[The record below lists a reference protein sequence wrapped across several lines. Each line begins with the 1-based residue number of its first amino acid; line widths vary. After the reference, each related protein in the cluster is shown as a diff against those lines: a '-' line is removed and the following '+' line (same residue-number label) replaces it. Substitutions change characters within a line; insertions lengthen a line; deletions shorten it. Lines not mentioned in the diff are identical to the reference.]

1 MALGLA
7 MDAAIGDPRRGHPVA
22 AFGIAASRVERLLWR
37 DSRAAGAAYTAVCV
51 GVPVGAGVLLSR
63 LTGRGIR
70 TVLWAATTWSV
81 VGGTSLGREGNGIA
95 AALADDDLPLARRLL
110 PALVGRDP
118 AALSVAEV
126 ARAVVESVAENTS
139 DAAVAPLAWGAA
151 FGLPGLIGYRAIN
164 TLDAMVGYRS
174 ARYARF
180 GWASARLD
188 DVANLVPARL
198 TGWLAVL
205 LAGAVGG
212 RPVAAARVLRRDGSR
227 HPSPNSGHCEAAFAG
242 ALGVTLGGR
251 NDYAGRVEER
261 PLLGDGRAVRP
272 GDIERAVRLSAL
284 VSRTA
289 GLVAVVVLVL
299 RGSRWGSGR

>member
-1 MALGLA
+1 
-7 MDAAIGDPRRGHPVA
+7 
-22 AFGIAASRVERLLWR
+22 
-37 DSRAAGAAYTAVCV
+37 
-51 GVPVGAGVLLSR
+51 VLLR
-63 LTGRGIR
+63 RARPPFVR
-70 TVLWAATTWSV
+70 TLLWAATTWSV
-81 VGGTSLGREGNGIA
+81 VGGTSLGREAMGIS
-95 AALADDDLPLARRLL
+95 AALADDDLPGARRRL

-118 AALSVAEV
+118 SELSAAEV

-139 DAAVAPLAWGAA
+139 DAAVAPLLWGAA
-151 FGLPGLIGYRAIN
+151 FGLPGLLGYRAVN

-174 ARYARF
+174 TRYSRF

-205 LAGAVGG
+205 LAWSVGG
-212 RPVAAARVLRRDGSR
+212 SPAAAAAVLRRDGSR

-261 PLLGDGRAVRP
+261 PLLGDGLAA
-272 GDIERAVRLSAL
+272 GAMDIERAVRLSAL

-289 GLVAVVVLVL
+289 GLLAVVVLVL
-299 RGSRWGSGR
+299 RGSRQGSSS